1 MRPKYFLQTN
11 LFHWSIL
18 LRFIMI
24 IGAEGLEG
32 HFLLVLICFWMVFD
46 TFLCL
51 TAVWY
56 IFGSF
61 LKKTGVQIFRS
72 TQIIIENV
80 KDLSKILATRHK
92 EIGTQSK
99 YSCLVCV
106 CLYLS
111 CSCCCPHLVPSPS
124 LLHHCQ
130 SVLHCLL
137 RCCRVGRGD
146 TPR

>member
-1 MRPKYFLQTN
+1 
-11 LFHWSIL
+11 
-18 LRFIMI
+18 MI
-24 IGAEGLEG
+24 IDAEGLEG
-32 HFLLVLICFWMVFD
+32 HFLLFLICFWMVFD

-106 CLYLS
+106 CLSILFVLLPAPGPLS
-111 CSCCCPHLVPSPS
+111 VSPTS
-124 LLHHCQ
+124 LSVCTPLLAALLQ
-130 SVLHCLL
+130 SRARRHATIALARLATPALL
-137 RCCRVGRGD
+137 RAFFSL
-146 TPR
+146 